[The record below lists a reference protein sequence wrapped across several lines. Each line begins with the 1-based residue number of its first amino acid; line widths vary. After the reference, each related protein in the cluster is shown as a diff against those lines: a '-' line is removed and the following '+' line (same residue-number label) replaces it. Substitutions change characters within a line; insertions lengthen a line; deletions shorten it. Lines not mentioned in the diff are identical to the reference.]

1 MSGRPASRVRAAVGS
16 AFFMV
21 LAPGGT
27 ALLIPWWLTGWEVQ
41 GGGPGWAVLRMLG
54 VLLCLAGGVV
64 LVQSFVRFVVE
75 GVGTPAPVAP
85 TDRLVVGGAYR
96 YVRNPMYLAVLAL
109 IVGQGLLLGQ
119 PVLLAY
125 GGVFLAV
132 TATFV
137 HFYEEPTL
145 RRQFPADYDR
155 YREAVP
161 GWLPR
166 IHPYAPA
173 DRP

>member
-1 MSGRPASRVRAAVGS
+1 MPSRPASRVRAGVGS
-16 AFFMV
+16 AFFLV

-27 ALLIPWWLTGWEVQ
+27 ALLVPWLLTRWEVQ
-41 GGGPGWAVLRMLG
+41 GGGPAWAVLRVVGL
-54 VLLCLAGGVV
+54 LLCIAGGVV
-64 LVQSFVRFVVE
+64 LTQAFVRFVVE

-109 IVGQGLLLGQ
+109 IVGQGFLLRQ
-119 PVLLAY
+119 PVLLLY
-125 GGVFLAV
+125 GGLFLAV
-132 TATFV
+132 TASFV

-145 RRQFPADYDR
+145 RRQFPADYDLYR
-155 YREAVP
+155 YALP

-166 IHPYAPA
+166 RHPYVPA
-173 DRP
+173 ERP

>member
-1 MSGRPASRVRAAVGS
+1 MRPPSRIRAAVGS
-16 AFFMV
+16 AFFLV

-27 ALLIPWWLTGWEVQ
+27 ALLIPWLLTGWQVQ
-41 GGGPGWAVLRMLG
+41 GGGPGWAVLRVLG

-64 LVQSFVRFVVE
+64 LVQAFARFVVE

-109 IVGQGLLLGQ
+109 VLGQGLVLGQ
-119 PVLLAY
+119 PVLFLY
-125 GGVFLAV
+125 GAVFLVV

-145 RRQFPADYDR
+145 RRQFPEDYER
-155 YREAVP
+155 YRQAVP

-166 IHPYAPA
+166 LHPYVPV

>member
-1 MSGRPASRVRAAVGS
+1 MPTRPPARVRAAVGS
-16 AFFMV
+16 AFFLV

-27 ALLIPWWLTGWEVQ
+27 AVLIPWLLTRWEVQ
-41 GGGPGWAVLRMLG
+41 GGGPGWAVLRVVGL
-54 VLLCLAGGVV
+54 LLCLAGGVV
-64 LVQSFVRFVVE
+64 LVQAFVRFVVE

-109 IVGQGLLLGQ
+109 IVGQGFLLGQ
-119 PVLLAY
+119 PVLFVY
-125 GGVFLAV
+125 GAVFLAV
-132 TATFV
+132 TASFV

-145 RRQFPADYDR
+145 QRQFPADYDR

-166 IHPYAPA
+166 LRPYDPSEPA
-173 DRP
+173 